1 MNNEKCISIDLGT
14 TYFCVGVWINNHIEI
29 IPNDQ
34 DSKISS
40 SYVTFTDSECI
51 VGDAAKN
58 QIAINP
64 KNTVFDV
71 KRLIG
76 RRYNDPEIQYNKK
89 YWPFNIIEKNDK
101 PYIKVQYKKKIKEY
115 TAEEISS
122 MILIKIKNMVENY
135 IGEEINNAIIT
146 VPANFNDSQRQAT
159 MDAGRIAGLNVL
171 RLINDSAAAAFTY
184 CQNNITNN
192 EKKILIFDL
201 GGGKLDVS
209 ILFINGKNIKI
220 KATAGDTHLG
230 GRDFDN
236 TLINYYINFI
246 KKIHNIDISSNPKSL
261 RRLRKACEN
270 AKCELSFS
278 KNTYIEIDSLYEN
291 IDLFTTIT
299 RKEFE
304 DLNFNLFERIKISI
318 NKVLIDAQLDKSDID
333 EIVLV
338 GGSTRIPKIQE
349 ILLNI
354 FNNKKSLNKTIN
366 PDEAIAYGATL
377 YASFLVK
384 EKVKENINSLQ
395 LSNNIPLTLGIQTN
409 EEIMTPIIMRNSSIP
424 TKISYI
430 TTTTQDNQTSILFKI
445 YEGERPLTKYNY
457 YLDEFYIT
465 GIPPAPHGIPNIEIT
480 FDIEENGILRVSAI
494 DRKFK
499 IYNSIDIEY
508 NINKRSK
515 QEIKQIIHEAERNK
529 EKDNIFLESIEA
541 KNKLK
546 NYIFRI
552 NDVINNKNISSYIKK
567 NDREKINNLLNEKYE
582 WIQKNPEARK
592 IDYDKIR
599 TQLENIY
606 NPVISKIYKYNY

>member
-1 MNNEKCISIDLGT
+1 MNNEKCIGIDLGT

-40 SYVTFTDSECI
+40 SYVAFTDSECI
-51 VGDAAKN
+51 VGDTTNN
-58 QIAINP
+58 QISLKPENIVYD
-64 KNTVFDV
+64 T
-71 KRLIG
+71 KRFIG
-76 RRYNDPEIQYNKK
+76 RRYNDPEIQSTMK

-122 MILIKIKNMVENY
+122 MILIKIKNMVKNY

-261 RRLRKACEN
+261 RRLRKACED
-270 AKCELSFS
+270 AKCALSFS
-278 KNTYIEIDSLYEN
+278 ENTYIEINSLYEN
-291 IDLFTTIT
+291 IDLFTKIN
-299 RKEFE
+299 RKKFE
-304 DLNFNLFERIKISI
+304 NLNSNLFERIKISI
-318 NKVLIDAQLDKSDID
+318 DKVLIDAQLDKSDID

-349 ILLNI
+349 MLLNT
-354 FNNKKSLNKTIN
+354 FNKKTLNKTIN

-377 YASFLVK
+377 YASILVK
-384 EKVKENINSLQ
+384 ENMKQDIHYQ
-395 LSNNIPLTLGIQTN
+395 NN
-409 EEIMTPIIMRNSSIP
+409 
-424 TKISYI
+424 
-430 TTTTQDNQTSILFKI
+430 
-445 YEGERPLTKYNY
+445 
-457 YLDEFYIT
+457 
-465 GIPPAPHGIPNIEIT
+465 
-480 FDIEENGILRVSAI
+480 
-494 DRKFK
+494 
-499 IYNSIDIEY
+499 
-508 NINKRSK
+508 NK
-515 QEIKQIIHEAERNK
+515 
-529 EKDNIFLESIEA
+529 
-541 KNKLK
+541 
-546 NYIFRI
+546 I
-552 NDVINNKNISSYIKK
+552 ND
-567 NDREKINNLLNEKYE
+567 E
-582 WIQKNPEARK
+582 
-592 IDYDKIR
+592 
-599 TQLENIY
+599 
-606 NPVISKIYKYNY
+606 